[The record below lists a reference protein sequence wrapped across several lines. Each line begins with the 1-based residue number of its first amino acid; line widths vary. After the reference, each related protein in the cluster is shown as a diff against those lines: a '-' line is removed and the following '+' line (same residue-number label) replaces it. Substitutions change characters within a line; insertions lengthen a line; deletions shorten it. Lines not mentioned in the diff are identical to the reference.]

1 MISTILYQTVDDRRN
16 IKYVLE
22 NAPFKCTRDD
32 AWLGEGYYFWDT
44 FINCAHWWGKNSY
57 GDKYMVCK
65 TTCQY
70 NENEILELDGN
81 TKQIEQVRKYTTLL
95 QAKKGRALKACAI
108 FNFMKRRPSFK
119 YKAIRVNAINSY
131 NNPDNHILFKKNN
144 KAYLDLTPPIQFCVI
159 DKAII
164 TTPVD
169 IIYPIE
175 YSEGFTI

>member
-1 MISTILYQTVDDRRN
+1 MKSTILYQTVDDKRN
-16 IKYVLE
+16 TKYVLE
-22 NAPFKCTRDD
+22 NAPFKCTRHD

-70 NENEILELDGN
+70 NENEILDLVGN

-108 FNFMKRRPSFK
+108 FNFMKRRPF
-119 YKAIRVNAINSY
+119 
-131 NNPDNHILFKKNN
+131 F
-144 KAYLDLTPPIQFCVI
+144 
-159 DKAII
+159 
-164 TTPVD
+164 
-169 IIYPIE
+169 
-175 YSEGFTI
+175 